1 MPLPGWT
8 ICSEP
13 QLYLE
18 VTVTHS
24 ETPTESALIPRFLLA
39 GLEAGTLD
47 LTGWVLWAVLRF
59 YAPDQKPGTF
69 SPPPVAVTNR
79 ELAHMTRLSRRHVI
93 NVLNALEAG
102 GWLHRL
108 TQEEKA
114 AAGLRGP
121 RWLRLTRPGPVKST
135 AGLEATTV
143 QSSSGASNAQGVQS
157 DAVQPTSIPGGVRV
171 LTDADRYLGSRD
183 DDVDR

>member
-1 MPLPGWT
+1 M
-8 ICSEP
+8 
-13 QLYLE
+13 
-18 VTVTHS
+18 THV
-24 ETPTESALIPRFLLA
+24 ETPTASALIPGLLLH

-59 YAPDQKPGTF
+59 YAPDQQPGTF

-79 ELAHMTRLSRRHVI
+79 ELARLTRLSRRHVI

-108 TQEEKA
+108 TQEEQA

-121 RWLRLTRPGPVKST
+121 RWLQLTRPGPVKST
-135 AGLEATTV
+135 AGLKATTV
-143 QSSSGASNAQGVQS
+143 QSSSGEGVQS
-157 DAVQPTSIPGGVRV
+157 DAVQPTSTPGDVRV
-171 LTDADRYLGSRD
+171 LTDADRYLEIRD
-183 DDVDR
+183 EDADR